1 VRGQMDSVG
10 AFSVL
15 RWWQEAGVD
24 TLVAETPF
32 DWLAPEKRSA
42 ATSSRV
48 SDAAASPLPA
58 PAAREREIPDTLPA
72 LQEWLLDGDVPLAVP
87 GAPRVG
93 PSGDPAAGLMV
104 LIDMPSPEDVEAGR
118 LLSDE
123 PGNLF
128 DRMMAAIGRSRE
140 TLYLAS
146 LTPIRTPTGR
156 FDEAAAAELAAIAR
170 RHIALAAPR
179 ALLLFGDSC
188 ARVLLGATVAQ
199 ARGKSHELE
208 TPAGEIRTFVTM
220 RPEKLVKQPGL
231 KKYAWEDLQR
241 LREELQ
247 P

>member
-32 DWLAPEKRSA
+32 DWLAPERRGA
-42 ATSSRV
+42 VTPSRV
-48 SDAAASPLPA
+48 SEPAASPHPA
-58 PAAREREIPDTLPA
+58 PAAREREIPETLPA
-72 LQEWLLDGDVPLAVP
+72 FQEWLLSGDVPLAVP
-87 GAPRVG
+87 GAARVG

-104 LIDMPSPEDVEAGR
+104 LIDMPSPDDVEAKR
-118 LLSDE
+118 LLSGE
-123 PGNLF
+123 PGDLF
-128 DRMMAAIGRSRE
+128 DRMMTAIGRSRE

-146 LTPIRTPTGR
+146 LTPVRTPTGR
-156 FDEAAAAELAAIAR
+156 FDGAAAAELATIAR
-170 RHIALAAPR
+170 RHIALAAPT
-179 ALLLFGDSC
+179 ALLLFGDAC

-199 ARGKSHELE
+199 ARGKPHELVL
-208 TPAGEIRTFVTM
+208 PAGKIRTFVTM
-220 RPEKLVKQPGL
+220 RPEKLVKAPGL
-231 KKYAWEDLQR
+231 KKYAWEDLQM